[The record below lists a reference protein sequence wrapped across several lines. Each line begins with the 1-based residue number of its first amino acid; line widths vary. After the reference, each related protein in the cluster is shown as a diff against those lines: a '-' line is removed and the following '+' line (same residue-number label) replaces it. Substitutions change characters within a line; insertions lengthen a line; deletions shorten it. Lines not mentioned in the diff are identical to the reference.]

1 MTLLRMIILL
11 LGGLTVMLAVVA
23 LRAEVT
29 RLHYEISQCERQAET
44 LRQRLRAAE
53 IKVAQLRSPM
63 LIRAR
68 AEQILGELGD
78 AAAPD
83 PPKPPAPPGR
93 RLRR

>member
-1 MTLLRMIILL
+1 MSVLRMIILL
-11 LGGLTVMLAVVA
+11 LGGLAAMLAVVA
-23 LRAEVT
+23 LRAETT

-68 AEQILGELGD
+68 AEQILAEMAED
-78 AAAPD
+78 AAPE
-83 PPKPPAPPGR
+83 PPKPRSANRPR
-93 RLRR
+93 R